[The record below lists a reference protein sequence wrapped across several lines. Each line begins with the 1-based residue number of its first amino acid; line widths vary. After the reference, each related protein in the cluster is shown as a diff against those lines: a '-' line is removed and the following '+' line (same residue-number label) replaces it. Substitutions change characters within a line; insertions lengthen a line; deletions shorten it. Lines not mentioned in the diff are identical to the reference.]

1 MSKDVDCYVAACKAC
16 RWSHVPRDKTL
27 GLLKSLPIP
36 EQAWLDVSMDFKSF
50 LLDKKGYD
58 SAFVVVD
65 RLSKRCFL
73 LPCFKT
79 TTAEQLANMY
89 YRYIWRVFSPP
100 KLIVSN

>member
-1 MSKDVDCYVAACKAC
+1 
-16 RWSHVPRDKTL
+16 
-27 GLLKSLPIP
+27 
-36 EQAWLDVSMDFKSF
+36 MDFKTF
-50 LLDKKGYD
+50 PADKKGHD

-89 YRYIWRVFSPP
+89 YRYIWRVFGPP
-100 KLIVSN
+100 RLIVSN